1 MCHLKPDSFVVKL
14 DQSNVELLGDV
25 IEVLVHLELED
36 RFVKVW
42 QRFRAG
48 PHMKLSQPE
57 PELVPGFSLDWR
69 LR

>member
-36 RFVKVW
+36 RLVKVG

-48 PHMKLSQPE
+48 PHVELSQPE